1 MTGPEHYREAELLLA
16 EGCEY
21 GCPHSGCEHEQ
32 GHLARAQVH
41 ATLANAAATAL
52 GSRPS
57 DLRVTRDDSA
67 WHQAAATKPPLEETT
82 A

>member
-16 EGCEY
+16 ESCEY
-21 GCPHSGCEHEQ
+21 GCPHSGCEHER

-41 ATLANAAATAL
+41 ATLFAGAAAAL
-52 GSRPS
+52 PALDVGPA
-57 DLRVTRDDSA
+57 LRATWIRTLLTRSES
-67 WHQAAATKPPLEETT
+67 TREER